1 MMAGLLLSSRW
12 HEHLARVSAGH
23 MARVPRFNRAGG
35 PSRSK
40 CGLDLNHL
48 LAGARHATGGKQVSR
63 LRALQLVLAKHKVLL
78 STTGIA
84 VLLLLGGLLVFGR
97 SNKPAEAAPRPLE
110 VEVIPVQQNNVP
122 IYKEWIGTTDGMV
135 NAEIKAQ
142 VTGYLL
148 RQDFKEGSLV
158 KKGQLLFEIDPRPFQ
173 AAVDQAN
180 GQVAQ
185 FQGQLEQAT
194 SQVLQAEA
202 QLAQANSQLTQA
214 QAQLAQAEAN
224 QVKTQLDVDRYK
236 PLAEQKAVTQQEYD
250 NAVQANVASKAQ
262 VDAARAGI
270 EAAKAQLAHAKA
282 QVTTAKAGVSTA
294 KGQLENAKATVN
306 TALLN
311 LGFTRITAPIDGI
324 VGIAQAQVGNLVS
337 TTSGPLTTVS
347 TVDPIKVYFTLS
359 EQEYLNYTRPS
370 LHDAEQ
376 SGALDRLVLELVL
389 ADGTTYP
396 DKGRFFFA
404 DREVDPKTG
413 AIRMAGVFPNTGNL
427 LRPGQYGR
435 VRAVTSVKEEALLV
449 PQRAVSELQGTYQ
462 VAVVGPENKVSIRP
476 VKLGEKSGSLW
487 VVEEGVNAGE
497 SIVAEGTLKVRPG
510 MTVTPKPFVAAAKV
524 N

>member
-1 MMAGLLLSSRW
+1 
-12 HEHLARVSAGH
+12 
-23 MARVPRFNRAGG
+23 
-35 PSRSK
+35 
-40 CGLDLNHL
+40 
-48 LAGARHATGGKQVSR
+48 VSR
-63 LRALQLVLAKHKVLL
+63 LKGLQSVLAKHKILTVALAIVSL
-78 STTGIA
+78 FVVA
-84 VLLLLGGLLVFGR
+84 ALLGFAR
-97 SNKPAEAAPRPLE
+97 SNKPVAAAPRPLE
-110 VEVIPVQQNNVP
+110 VEVVPVEQTNVP

-148 RQDFKEGSLV
+148 RQDFKEGSFV

-194 SQVLQAEA
+194 SQVAQAEA
-202 QLAQANSQLTQA
+202 QLSQANSQLSQA

-224 QVKTQLDVDRYK
+224 QVKTQLDVDKYR

-250 NAVQANVASKAQ
+250 NATQTNVVSKAQ
-262 VDAARAGI
+262 V
-270 EAAKAQLAHAKA
+270 EAAKAGVEAARAQLAHARA
-282 QVTTAKAGVSTA
+282 QVGTARAGISTA
-294 KGQLENAKATVN
+294 KGQLENAKAIVN
-306 TALLN
+306 TAVLN

-324 VGIAQAQVGNLVS
+324 VGIATAQVGNLVN

-359 EQEYLNYTRPS
+359 EQEYLNYSR
-370 LHDAEQ
+370 Q
-376 SGALDRLVLELVL
+376 SGQLDQLDLIL
-389 ADGTTYP
+389 ADGTTYAE
-396 DKGRFFFA
+396 KGKFYFA

-413 AIRMAGVFPNTGNL
+413 AIRMAGVFPNPGNL

-435 VRAVTSVKEEALLV
+435 VRAITSVKEEALLI
-449 PQRAVSELQGTYQ
+449 PQRAVTELQGIYQ
-462 VAVVGPENKVSIRP
+462 VAVVEPNNQINIRA
-476 VKLGEKSGSLW
+476 VKLGEKSGAMW
-487 VVEEGVNAGE
+487 VVEDGLKPGE

-510 MTVTPKPFVAAAKV
+510 MTVTPKPFIKSSQQ
-524 N
+524 

>member
-1 MMAGLLLSSRW
+1 MKL
-12 HEHLARVSAGH
+12 SAGQ
-23 MARVPRFNRAGG
+23 AGRFPALKREQVVLEGACGVGLGSPAPRGDIKQF
-35 PSRSK
+35 
-40 CGLDLNHL
+40 
-48 LAGARHATGGKQVSR
+48 GGKQVSR
-63 LRALQLVLAKHKVLL
+63 LRALRFVLAKHKVLV
-78 STTGIA
+78 SIGIGA
-84 VLLLLGGLLVFGR
+84 LLLVVTGLLVFAR

-110 VEVIPVQQNNVP
+110 VEVVSVQQTDVP

-194 SQVLQAEA
+194 SQVAQAEA
-202 QLAQANSQLTQA
+202 QLANAGSQLSQA
-214 QAQLAQAEAN
+214 LAQRSQADAN
-224 QVKTQLDVDRYK
+224 QVKTQLDVNRYR
-236 PLAEQKAVTQQEYD
+236 PLIEEKAVTQQEYD
-250 NAVQANVASKAQ
+250 NAVQANVVSKAQ
-262 VDAARAGI
+262 VESAQAGI
-270 EAAKAQLAHAKA
+270 EAARAQLAHAKA
-282 QVTTAKAGVSTA
+282 QVSTAKAGVSTA

-306 TALLN
+306 TAVLN
-311 LGFTRITAPIDGI
+311 LGFTRIIAPIDGI

-359 EQEYLNYTRPS
+359 EQEYLHYSRQS
-370 LHDAEQ
+370 IQDAQQ
-376 SGALDRLVLELVL
+376 SGGLDQLELELLL

-396 DKGRFFFA
+396 EKGKFYFA
-404 DREVDPKTG
+404 DRQVDPKTG
-413 AIRMAGVFPNTGNL
+413 AIRMAGVFPNFGNL

-435 VRAVTSVKEEALLV
+435 VRAVTNVKEGALLV
-449 PQRAVSELQGTYQ
+449 PQRAVTELQGIYQ
-462 VAVVGPENKVSIRP
+462 VAVVAPDNKVTIRS
-476 VKLGEKSGSLW
+476 VKLGDKSGAQW
-487 VVEEGVNAGE
+487 VVEEGVQRGE

-510 MTVTPKPFVAAAKV
+510 MTVSPKPFVAVVANSK
-524 N
+524 

>member
-1 MMAGLLLSSRW
+1 MDQHS
-12 HEHLARVSAGH
+12 
-23 MARVPRFNRAGG
+23 
-35 PSRSK
+35 
-40 CGLDLNHL
+40 
-48 LAGARHATGGKQVSR
+48 GGKQVSR
-63 LRALQLVLAKHKVLL
+63 LKSVLAKHKILTVAL
-78 STTGIA
+78 SIIA
-84 VLLLLGGLLVFGR
+84 ILVVAALLGFAR
-97 SNKPAEAAPRPLE
+97 SSKPAEAAPRPLE
-110 VEVIPVQQNNVP
+110 VEVVPVEQTNVP

-148 RQDFKEGSLV
+148 RQDFKEGSFV

-185 FQGQLEQAT
+185 FQGQIEQAT
-194 SQVLQAEA
+194 SQVAQAEA
-202 QLAQANSQLTQA
+202 QLAAANSQLTQA

-224 QVKTQLDVDRYK
+224 QVKTQLDVDKYR

-250 NAVQANVASKAQ
+250 NAVQANVVSKAQ
-262 VDAARAGI
+262 VEAARAGV

-282 QVTTAKAGVSTA
+282 QVSTAKAGISTA
-294 KGQLENAKATVN
+294 QGQLENAKAVVN
-306 TALLN
+306 TAALN

-324 VGIAQAQVGNLVS
+324 VGIATAQVGNLVN

-359 EQEYLNYTRPS
+359 EQEYLGYTRPS
-370 LHDAEQ
+370 LSDAAQ
-376 SGALDRLVLELVL
+376 NGRLDQLELELIL

-396 DKGRFFFA
+396 EKGKFYFA

-413 AIRMAGVFPNTGNL
+413 AIRMAGVFPNQGNL

-435 VRAVTSVKEEALLV
+435 VRAITSVKEEALLV
-449 PQRAVSELQGTYQ
+449 PQRAVTELQGIYQ
-462 VAVVGPENKVSIRP
+462 VAVVGSDNKVNIRP
-476 VKLGEKSGSLW
+476 VKLGEKSGAMW
-487 VVEEGVNAGE
+487 VVEDGLKPGE

-510 MTVTPKPFVAAAKV
+510 MTVSPKPYLSRG
-524 N
+524 